1 MKVYLGPYSDD
12 IESTTFTDNER
23 KVEVEIHKYDT
34 WSMDHTL
41 ALIIEP
47 MLRQLKDTK
56 HGSAYVEPEDVPE
69 ELRPSEED
77 KFDLHDDTHFK
88 RWDWV
93 LDEMI
98 FAFATLNSNYEEW
111 FYDDAPY
118 SQIESVGVGP
128 AQLRLFPDEH
138 GDMEDYELYEMK
150 PNPNSKARF
159 DIEGLRELETR
170 MDRGFELFGKYY
182 RGLWD

>member
-12 IESTTFTDNER
+12 SER

-34 WSMDHTL
+34 WSMDCTL

-56 HGSAYVEPEDVPE
+56 HGSPYVEPEDVPE
-69 ELRPSEED
+69 ELRPSKKDEYGT
-77 KFDLHDDTHFK
+77 DDTHFK

-98 FAFATLNSNYEEW
+98 FAFASLNSDYEEK
-111 FYDDAPY
+111 FYDDSDELY
-118 SQIESVGVGP
+118 SQIESVGIGP
-128 AQLRLFPDEH
+128 AQLRLFADEN
-138 GDMEDYELYEMK
+138 GDMEDYELYEMRQD
-150 PNPNSKARF
+150 PNSKTRF
-159 DIEGLRELETR
+159 DIEGLRKLETR
-170 MDRGFELFGKYY
+170 MDRGFKLFGKYY

>member
-1 MKVYLGPYSDD
+1 MKVFLGPYEDD
-12 IESTTFTDNER
+12 DER
-23 KVEVEIHKYDT
+23 REEVQIHNYDT

-56 HGSAYVEPEDVPE
+56 HGAPYVEPEDVPE
-69 ELRPSEED
+69 ELRPSEKDEYGT
-77 KFDLHDDTHFK
+77 DDTHFK

-98 FAFATLNSNYEEW
+98 FAFASLNGDYEEK
-111 FYDDAPY
+111 Y
-118 SQIESVGVGP
+118 SI
-128 AQLRLFPDEH
+128 
-138 GDMEDYELYEMK
+138 
-150 PNPNSKARF
+150 
-159 DIEGLRELETR
+159 DIEGLRKIEQR
-170 MDRGFELFGKYY
+170 IDRGFELFGKYY

>member
-1 MKVYLGPYSDD
+1 MKVFLGPYEDD
-12 IESTTFTDNER
+12 DER
-23 KVEVEIHKYDT
+23 REEVQIHNYDT

-47 MLRQLKDTK
+47 MLRQLKDTQ
-56 HGSAYVEPEDVPE
+56 HGAPYVEPEDVPE
-69 ELRPSEED
+69 ELRPSEKDEYGN
-77 KFDLHDDTHFK
+77 DDTHFK